1 MESSL
6 FWIDFFIGE
15 LAQIFAPSDENP
27 TLPIYEMRIFAY
39 LAGILIIQYYA
50 RRLWN
55 RTHSNQGKT
64 AILLGALI
72 IAPVAGFAVWMG
84 VLFGLLFLIAPPS

>member
-1 MESSL
+1 MEIIS
-6 FWIDFFIGE
+6 FWFDFFIGD

-39 LAGILIIQYYA
+39 LVGILIIQHYA
-50 RRLWN
+50 RRLWI
-55 RTHSNQGKT
+55 RTHSNQART
-64 AILLGALI
+64 AILLGSLI

-84 VLFGLLFLIAPPS
+84 VMFGLLFLLAPPS